1 MSELKKGDIEDNA
14 YRDSLTENHE
24 AHARDVEK
32 LSKRK
37 KLNKRGP
44 VCFQGLCGEEARE
57 KSEAMNVESTFE
69 KGILKS
75 TQKSL

>member
-1 MSELKKGDIEDNA
+1 MKPM
-14 YRDSLTENHE
+14 H
-24 AHARDVEK
+24 VEK

-37 KLNKRGP
+37 KLKTRGP
-44 VCFQGLCGEEARE
+44 VCCLGLCEEEAGGE

>member
-1 MSELKKGDIEDNA
+1 MKPM
-14 YRDSLTENHE
+14 H
-24 AHARDVEK
+24 VEK

-37 KLNKRGP
+37 KLKTRGP
-44 VCFQGLCGEEARE
+44 VCCLGLCEEEAGRE
-57 KSEAMNVESTFE
+57 KSEAINVESTVE